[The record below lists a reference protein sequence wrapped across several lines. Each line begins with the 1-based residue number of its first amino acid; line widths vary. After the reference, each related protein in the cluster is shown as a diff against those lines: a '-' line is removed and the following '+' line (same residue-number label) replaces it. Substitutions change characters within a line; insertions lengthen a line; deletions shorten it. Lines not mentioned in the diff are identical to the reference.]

1 MIRPAQAIDPE
12 IRFETGAGL
21 QTQADWSKLGLWRL
35 GEQMVEMSAM
45 VAILGCSR
53 ALAIPF
59 AADQSRATSLERVL
73 RCLVDLGGLTREI
86 LTDRDPAFCIGATSN
101 GSAILAPDWVDL
113 CAVLG
118 VVPRACRPCRAK
130 TKGKVERMIR
140 ELKRSFLPW
149 LSRLAPA
156 APTDSG
162 RL

>member
-1 MIRPAQAIDPE
+1 
-12 IRFETGAGL
+12 
-21 QTQADWSKLGLWRL
+21 
-35 GEQMVEMSAM
+35 
-45 VAILGCSR
+45 
-53 ALAIPF
+53 
-59 AADQSRATSLERVL
+59 VL

-149 LSRLAPA
+149 LSRQLLPPRPTLADYDALARRWIQEVVLKRRHRTTKRVVGEAWLDERLQLRAMPERVLAKYA
-156 APTDSG
+156 AQLT
-162 RL
+162 L